1 MVRGRDD
8 EIVRSMATTELQR
21 PSDERDQ
28 ALRRV
33 KKKRD
38 LQSQL
43 VSFVVIN
50 AALWAI
56 WAAVGTG
63 YPWPAWFTGAWT
75 IGLLLSA
82 WEAYFRKPITD
93 ADVEREMERL
103 RGPR

>member
-1 MVRGRDD
+1 MARGRDD
-8 EIVRSMATTELQR
+8 EIVRSMATPELQR

-56 WAAVGTG
+56 WAAVGTAIRG
-63 YPWPAWFTGAWT
+63 RRGSPEPGR
-75 IGLLLSA
+75 SA
-82 WEAYFRKPITD
+82 CC
-93 ADVEREMERL
+93 
-103 RGPR
+103 

>member
-1 MVRGRDD
+1 VGDLG
-8 EIVRSMATTELQR
+8 S
-21 PSDERDQ
+21 
-28 ALRRV
+28 RRH
-33 KKKRD
+33 R
-38 LQSQL
+38 
-43 VSFVVIN
+43 
-50 AALWAI
+50 
-56 WAAVGTG
+56 